1 MSILRRRQAR
11 GLGVLAVLGAAV
23 LGWGVRQALADELA
37 PLSAASVH
45 GAFKSEWHD
54 RQMLRNTTTQA
65 LSGRIY
71 LTERGEAFNAERDPY
86 YAYTIPAATTLVVED
101 LYALLRPGAE
111 GAGTLRLIPD
121 RGQAAPLW
129 RANLYGKADEEEFG
143 TLVTP
148 FDPAVEPYHGVGTT
162 LSTILSGSGYRDNPH
177 LASGPDGLTGTWVYT
192 NGATGNR
199 VERAEAVAPNTTKQ
213 YTGGV
218 TQLLGFEPEPEG
230 QLDLVITAGSG
241 RAWLSRMNNASNDP
255 AYDEFS
261 VTARPS
267 PGL

>member
-11 GLGVLAVLGAAV
+11 DLGALAVLAAAA

-54 RQMLRNTTTQA
+54 RQMLRNTTDQV
-65 LSGRIY
+65 LFGRIY
-71 LTERGEAFNAERDPY
+71 LTERGDAFNPERDPY

-101 LYALLRPGAE
+101 LYAGLRPDVE

-121 RGQAAPLW
+121 HGQAAPLW
-129 RANLYGKADEEEFG
+129 RANMYGKADDKEYG

-148 FDPAVEPYHGVGTT
+148 FDPAVEAYHGVGTT
-162 LSTILSGSGYRDNPH
+162 LGTILSGSGYRDNPH
-177 LASGPDGLTGTWVYT
+177 VVSGPDGLTGTWVYT
-192 NGATGNR
+192 NGASGNR
-199 VERAEAVAPNTTKQ
+199 VERPEAVTPNTTKQ

-218 TQLLGFEPEPEG
+218 TQLLGFEPEPGG

-261 VTARPS
+261 VVASPS
-267 PGL
+267 PIP